1 MEEVNCG
8 SLFMYSALCHCMS
21 WSLTMTVHAYVTILL
36 ALLMC
41 VGCHGHDTYSNV
53 MENSTTN
60 VGENRL
66 MGTNGIG
73 PLQQCLNERQ
83 KPSLACMDPSI
94 PRKLDDGNVSCP
106 AWSVKHEG
114 SSKCECGSDLHGK
127 ITCCQNMEKLLIFQC
142 FCVTYDS
149 ITDRVIAGGCIYT
162 CFKGLFVVT
171 SNRTDLTMAVCDDLN
186 REGPLCS
193 QCKDGYA
200 APIYLYSLQCVKCTK
215 DNRNLIWYFALTFV
229 PLTAFLFLVIAFRI
243 NTSSPAMNTF
253 VLLCQVIAS
262 PQQIRASQLAFKH
275 TLLNPLARVLFA
287 LYGIWN
293 LDFFRTL
300 VPPFC
305 LTLSSLE
312 TLALDYAVAAYP
324 LVVLVVAYVLVE
336 LHARG
341 CRLVALLWRPFH
353 KCFAHFS
360 RQCDVRSSII
370 DAFATFLLLSF
381 MKFLSVSFDLLKP
394 TRVYDASGSII
405 SYVLSYDQSV
415 ELFHS
420 EHIPFG
426 ILAVCVFLCFNV
438 LPIFILLMF
447 PSKCFQK
454 LCRCQSAYGRGFQAL
469 RTFTDAFQGCFK
481 DGTNGTRDCRYFA
494 AVYLLTRIVLF
505 ATYALA
511 YEGTDFASLSSL
523 LLIVLACLVATVRPY
538 SQKFTLYNYVDT
550 VMLSALAVMYDSGA
564 LAALETGPMGTSA
577 LLFISQ
583 LICGTAVLVPLIYI
597 TLVVLKRILWKRNS
611 CFRKLVTLCLR
622 KRSNENVEDP
632 LPDRLLHPRSYYGS
646 CSLPVDNRTHESG
659 TY

>member
-1 MEEVNCG
+1 
-8 SLFMYSALCHCMS
+8 MYSKLCTY
-21 WSLTMTVHAYVTILL
+21 WLTIVLIAMAVSGYVLILL
-36 ALLMC
+36 AVLMC
-41 VGCHGHDTYSNV
+41 VGCYDHDTYSNM

-60 VGENRL
+60 VGENGL
-66 MGTNGIG
+66 VGTHGIG
-73 PLQQCLNERQ
+73 PLQQCLNEEQ
-83 KPSLACMDPSI
+83 KSSVTRMDPTI
-94 PRKLDDGNVSCP
+94 PRKSDDRNINISCP
-106 AWSVKHEG
+106 AWSVERNS
-114 SSKCECGSDLHGK
+114 SSKCECGSGLHGK

-149 ITDRVIAGGCIYT
+149 ITDRVIAGGCMYT
-162 CFKGLFVVT
+162 CIRELFYVVT

-200 APIYLYSLQCVKCTK
+200 APIYLYSLQCIKCTK

-243 NTSSPAMNTF
+243 NASSPAMNTF
-253 VLLCQVIAS
+253 VLLCQVIS
-262 PQQIRASQLAFKH
+262 CPQQIRVSLLAIQHPAGNSF
-275 TLLNPLARVLFA
+275 ARVLFA

-341 CRLVALLWRPFH
+341 YRLVALLWRPFH

-370 DAFATFLLLSF
+370 DAFATFLLLSS
-381 MKFLSVSFDLLKP
+381 MRFLSVSFDLLKP

-405 SYVLSYDQSV
+405 SHVLSYDQSV

-454 LCRCQSAYGRGFQAL
+454 LCRCHSACGRGFQAL

-494 AVYLLTRIVLF
+494 AVYLMTRIILY
-505 ATYALA
+505 AAYALA
-511 YEGTDFASLSSL
+511 YEGTDCASQIMLFM
-523 LLIVLACLVATVRPY
+523 IVLACLVATVRPY
-538 SQKFTLYNYVDT
+538 SQKFAVYNYVDT
-550 VMLSALAVMYDSGA
+550 VMISTLAVLYGSTVLDV
-564 LAALETGPMGTSA
+564 LESTPMGTSA
-577 LLFISQ
+577 YKFTSQ
-583 LICGTAVLVPLIYI
+583 LKRVVAALVPLIYI
-597 TLVVLKRILWKRNS
+597 ALVVLRKILWKRS
-611 CFRKLVTLCLR
+611 SYFRKLLTSCLR
-622 KRSNENVEDP
+622 KRGNDNVEDP
-632 LPDRLLHPRSYYGS
+632 LPDRLLHPRSCYGS
-646 CSLPVDNRTHESG
+646 CSLSNPAEDNYIHA
-659 TY
+659 Y

>member
-1 MEEVNCG
+1 MAVSG
-8 SLFMYSALCHCMS
+8 
-21 WSLTMTVHAYVTILL
+21 YVLILL
-36 ALLMC
+36 AVLMC
-41 VGCHGHDTYSNV
+41 VGCHDHDTYFNV
-53 MENSTTN
+53 MENSTAN
-60 VGENRL
+60 FGKNGLVGTHE
-66 MGTNGIG
+66 IG
-73 PLQQCLNERQ
+73 PLQQCLNEEQ
-83 KPSLACMDPSI
+83 KSSVTRMDPTI
-94 PRKLDDGNVSCP
+94 PRKPDSGNVSCP

-114 SSKCECGSDLHGK
+114 SSRCECGSGLHGK
-127 ITCCQNMEKLLIFQC
+127 ITCCQNMEKLLIFRC

-149 ITDRVIAGGCIYT
+149 ITDRVIAGGCMYT
-162 CFKGLFVVT
+162 CIRELFYVVT
-171 SNRTDLTMAVCDDLN
+171 SNRTELTAAVCDDLN
-186 REGPLCS
+186 RQGPLCS

-200 APIYLYSLQCVKCTK
+200 APIYLYSLQCVRCTK
-215 DNRNLIWYFALTFV
+215 NNRNLIWYFALTFV

-243 NTSSPAMNTF
+243 NASSPALHTF
-253 VLLCQVIAS
+253 VLFCQAIAC
-262 PQQIRASQLAFKH
+262 PQQIRVSLLAIQHPAGNLF
-275 TLLNPLARVLFA
+275 ARVLFA

-360 RQCDVRSSII
+360 RQWDVRSSII

-405 SYVLSYDQSV
+405 SHVLSYDQSV

-426 ILAVCVFLCFNV
+426 ILAVCMFLCFNV
-438 LPIFILLMF
+438 LPIFILLIF
-447 PSKCFQK
+447 PSKYFQK
-454 LCRCQSAYGRGFQAL
+454 LCRCQSACGRGFQAL

-494 AVYLLTRIVLF
+494 AVYLMTRIVLF

-511 YEGTDFASLSSL
+511 YEGTDFASLGSL

-538 SQKFTLYNYVDT
+538 SQKFALYNYVDT
-550 VMLSALAVMYDSGA
+550 VMISALAVLYGSLG
-564 LAALETGPMGTSA
+564 LHFFENIPMSTSA
-577 LLFISQ
+577 YRFAFRLLYV
-583 LICGTAVLVPLIYI
+583 TAPLVPLIYI
-597 TLVVLKRILWKRNS
+597 TLVVLKWLLWKRNS
-611 CFRKLVTLCLR
+611 YFHKLITSCLR
-622 KRSNENVEDP
+622 KKSCETIEDP
-632 LPDRLLHPRSYYGS
+632 LPDRLLHPNNYGS
-646 CSLPVDNRTHESG
+646 CSLSNLAGDNHIHEGSV
-659 TY
+659 Y